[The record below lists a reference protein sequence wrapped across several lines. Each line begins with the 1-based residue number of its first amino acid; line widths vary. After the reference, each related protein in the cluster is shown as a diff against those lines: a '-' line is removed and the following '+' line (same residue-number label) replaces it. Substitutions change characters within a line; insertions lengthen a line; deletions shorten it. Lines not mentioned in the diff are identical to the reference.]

1 MKNYK
6 EFKVTTKPLNNELV
20 SGLLWQLDIDGI
32 NETDSG
38 LIVFADAT
46 KDISRDDV
54 EKILTGMIYEKLID
68 EFTIEEETFEDKN
81 WNEEY
86 EKKVNVI
93 EVTDKIVIKP
103 SFKEYSPKPHQIII
117 TIDPKMSFGTGEHAT
132 TKLVLQLIEKY
143 VETGDKVLDV
153 GSGTGV
159 LAISSVMLGAK
170 SALGIDNDEWCLLN
184 GNENVTANNLE
195 GKVEIRMA
203 EINQISETGFDLIVA
218 NINKHI
224 LLEIAASIKT
234 KSIKNGRLIL
244 SGLLRTDKEEILQM
258 YTKLGYGLLDSADMD
273 EWCALVF
280 QLMV

>member
-6 EFKVTTKPLNNELV
+6 EFTITTKPLNNELV
-20 SGLLWQLDIDGI
+20 SGLLWQLDIDGV

-38 LIVFADAT
+38 LIVFADTT

-54 EKILTGMIYEKLID
+54 EKILTGMIYENLID

-93 EVTDKIVIKP
+93 EVTDRIVIKP
-103 SFKEYSPKPHQIII
+103 SFKEYSSKPHQIII

-143 VETGDKVLDV
+143 VKAGDKVLDV

-159 LAISSVMLGAK
+159 LAISSVMLGAQ

-184 GNENVTANNLE
+184 GNENVKANRLE
-195 GKVEIRMA
+195 DKVEIRMA
-203 EINQISETGFDLIVA
+203 EINQIHETGFDLIVA

-224 LLEIAASIKT
+224 LLEIAQSIKT

-244 SGLLRTDKEEILQM
+244 SGLLQTDKEEILQT
-258 YTKLGYGLLDSADMD
+258 YTKLSYGLLDSAYMD
-273 EWCALVF
+273 EWCALVL
-280 QLMV
+280 QSK